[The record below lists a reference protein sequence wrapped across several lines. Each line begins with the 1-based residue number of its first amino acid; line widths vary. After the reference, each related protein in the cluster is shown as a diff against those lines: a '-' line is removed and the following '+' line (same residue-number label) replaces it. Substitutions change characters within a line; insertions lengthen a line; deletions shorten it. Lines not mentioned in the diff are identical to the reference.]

1 MFRGFVASVL
11 AGTIKGRFWGR
22 LRSKKSI
29 CPRIYTISL
38 SAYQL
43 FFIFGSN
50 MAYVMLG
57 ALRDL
62 ERYIEKCYNT
72 LIQRRM
78 TLAKILKREHCK
90 GDDCTMKNFI
100 RIFLGALVTVLFA
113 ALMITNV
120 IYVISEIL
128 GAGATER
135 RLQRI
140 NILWTYNDLLMAVYL
155 YGFISLAGIFIIIF
169 LLKRLPD

>member
-29 CPRIYTISL
+29 CPRIYTVSL

-43 FFIFGSN
+43 CFIFGSN
-50 MAYVMLG
+50 MTFVMLG

-62 ERYIEKCYNT
+62 ERYIEKCYNS

-78 TLAKILKREHCK
+78 TLAKILKREQCK

-100 RIFLGALVTVLFA
+100 RIFLGALNTVFFVV
-113 ALMITNV
+113 LMINGA
-120 IYVISEIL
+120 IGVISEIL
-128 GAGATER
+128 DAGATER
-135 RLQRI
+135 LLQKI
-140 NILWTYNDLLMAVYL
+140 NASWTYTDFLKVMYIS
-155 YGFISLAGIFIIIF
+155 GFIPIAGIFIIIF